1 MVTMK
6 IKKATKAAAE
16 KPATDK
22 VVKPAAARK
31 SAKTREKGVRVTFSV
46 RAETGSEVWLAG
58 SFNNWDPTDKK
69 MADKAG
75 DGFYTATL
83 TLPKGTYEYKFVIN
97 GTWCADP
104 ECAEWVQN
112 DMGTLNSV
120 RHIQ

>member
-1 MVTMK
+1 MK
-6 IKKATKAAAE
+6 IKKASKAAAE
-16 KPATDK
+16 KPVTDK
-22 VVKPAAARK
+22 VAKPAAARK
-31 SAKTREKGVRVTFSV
+31 SAKPREKGVRVTFSV

-58 SFNNWDPTDKK
+58 SFNNWDPTAKK